1 MRLIDTD
8 ALIKSM
14 KSHTV
19 KDNGLTND
27 YKAGL
32 TDSMRVAVALVEN
45 APTIDAVEVVRC
57 RDCIYAKPVPAHAAK
72 DFTDKALS
80 CEAQRGDWKR
90 AYGFSVVAAWG
101 YCNEGERKEPDHE

>member
-1 MRLIDTD
+1 MSEKRLIDAN
-8 ALIKSM
+8 ALSERL
-14 KSHTV
+14 
-19 KDNGLTND
+19 KDLDDWCQDLRKPGIEQ
-27 YKAGL
+27 ARC
-32 TDSMRVAVALVEN
+32 MVHE

-57 RDCIYAKPVPAHAAK
+57 RDCIHAKPVPAHAAK
-72 DFTDKALS
+72 DFTNKALS